1 MARAQGFNKVAVS
14 GFFDVLERI
23 FDATTFPA
31 SRVYNVDETGILTV
45 PTKTSKVLSLRGK
58 RQVGCI
64 SSAERGVLSTAC
76 ICKSATGNFIPPMLI
91 FPRARLTEQLKR
103 GAPPET
109 KFSCNKI
116 GWMTVDDF
124 SAWFD
129 HFLKHARPTKENPVL
144 LLLDGHASH
153 TKNLEFLEKAKRSHV
168 TVVSLPPHCSHNL
181 QPLDVSFMGPLKTN
195 LSQASEQFLKK
206 YPGKVITLNELS
218 ELFGKA
224 YLRSTSASVAVNG
237 FRKTGIAPFNRYVF
251 TDDDFAPADVSDI
264 PLTVNG
270 DGSSSNENQSRGGN
284 NHPSPIVS
292 NSIVAAG
299 ERNVHQMDNTVES
312 SNHTIQSDDE
322 DDEPFLGFDDVGGI
336 PQIDISASEARK
348 SPPKQSSALNKSFSV
363 GPCDI
368 RPIPKTAL

>member
-1 MARAQGFNKVAVS
+1 MVRRYKTLGKNKRWSQTNLLAAIQAVNHQGSSKNRAAIEYGVPRQTLNRYLKFPEQDVCEMLKPINTVFSRQQEEELMQYLLEMDKRLYGLTLRELRSVAYQLAEKNHIPHQFNRKTQLAGYDWACGFRKRHPQLALRSPEPTSMARAQEFNKVAVS

-76 ICKSATGNFIPPMLI
+76 ICMSATGNFIPPMLI

-144 LLLDGHASH
+144 LLLDGH
-153 TKNLEFLEKAKRSHV
+153 
-168 TVVSLPPHCSHNL
+168 
-181 QPLDVSFMGPLKTN
+181 
-195 LSQASEQFLKK
+195 
-206 YPGKVITLNELS
+206 
-218 ELFGKA
+218 
-224 YLRSTSASVAVNG
+224 
-237 FRKTGIAPFNRYVF
+237 
-251 TDDDFAPADVSDI
+251 
-264 PLTVNG
+264 
-270 DGSSSNENQSRGGN
+270 
-284 NHPSPIVS
+284 
-292 NSIVAAG
+292 
-299 ERNVHQMDNTVES
+299 
-312 SNHTIQSDDE
+312 
-322 DDEPFLGFDDVGGI
+322 
-336 PQIDISASEARK
+336 
-348 SPPKQSSALNKSFSV
+348 
-363 GPCDI
+363 
-368 RPIPKTAL
+368 